1 VQDFLLYD
9 FYTPEGHV
17 NEDVFAYS
25 NKAGNERGLVVYH
38 NKFATAKGW
47 IRTSAAYS
55 IKTESGEH
63 MLLQKRLGE
72 GLGLTNDGNTYCI
85 FRDPINS
92 LDYIRNNRELHEQ
105 GLYIELEAYKCQ
117 VFIAF
122 REVQDNDWR
131 QYASLAAYLNGRGVP
146 SIDEAMKEIFLQPIH
161 QAYREL
167 VNPGFFRWV
176 ISNRLG
182 SAEAKQLQP
191 ISPDAVDTL
200 VSEAD
205 TKFVALLEE
214 IKRTTS
220 GSGELLPIASSMNKY
235 LLTSLH
241 LPIFTERFPSTQSP
255 RCHQSMKYLHAGD
268 EKASPWKKGDAYTW
282 GVLLGWVATSLLGR
296 VVTEAGYEEVSRSWV
311 DEWMLNKILVST
323 LDDLGL
329 DDKSNW
335 RAVTLVKLLTSHHA
349 WWKQAA
355 RGDAKPETNPAY
367 RLLSAILSDTDA
379 QGYLGVNRYQDVLW
393 FNKESYEDLLW
404 WLFVIAT
411 VDIASQHLEAAQEA
425 QVAPVEDVA
434 LLVMRCYEEITI
446 LIEKAADS
454 GYKLEKLVDLVKEID
469 R

>member
-1 VQDFLLYD
+1 
-9 FYTPEGHV
+9 
-17 NEDVFAYS
+17 
-25 NKAGNERGLVVYH
+25 
-38 NKFATAKGW
+38 
-47 IRTSAAYS
+47 
-55 IKTESGEH
+55 
-63 MLLQKRLGE
+63 
-72 GLGLTNDGNTYCI
+72 LGLSNDENTYCI
-85 FRDPINS
+85 FRDPINGM
-92 LDYIRNNRELHEQ
+92 DYIRNNRELHEQ

-122 REVQDNDWR
+122 REVHDNDWR
-131 QYASLAAYLNGRGVP
+131 QYANLAAYLNGRGVP
-146 SIDEAMKEIFLQPIH
+146 SIDDAMKEIFLQPIH

-182 SAEAKQLQP
+182 CADAKQLQP
-191 ISPDAVDTL
+191 ISPNAVDKL
-200 VSEAD
+200 VSEAE

-220 GSGELLPIASSMNKY
+220 GSGELLPAASSMKKY
-235 LLTSLH
+235 LLASLH

-255 RCHQSMKYLHAGD
+255 RYQQSMNYLHAGD
-268 EKASPWKKGDAYTW
+268 EKASPWKKGDAYAW
-282 GVLLGWVATSLLGR
+282 GVLLGWLATSLLGR

-355 RGDAKPETNPAY
+355 RGDDKPKTNPAY
-367 RLLSAILSDTDA
+367 QLLSAILSDTDA
-379 QGYLGVNRYQDVLW
+379 QGYLGVNRHQDVLW
-393 FNKESYEDLLW
+393 FNKESFDDLLW

-425 QVAPVEDVA
+425 QVTPEEHVA
-434 LLVMRCYEEITI
+434 LLVQQCYEEISI